1 MPPVRVAGTGGADRE
16 RRIVMQQNLF
26 EDKQDFIKQYRR
38 ACRAKYGK
46 SFDNC
51 MNRERFFVL
60 AELIAQKANELKGD
74 MDTSGMK
81 KVYYFSLEFL
91 IGPLLDNYL
100 LNFGIREEVAE
111 AIEEMGA
118 DLDAILRHERDPGLG
133 NGGLGRLAACF
144 LDSMAH
150 NGIAGYGN
158 GMRYRYGLF
167 RQEIKDGR
175 QVEKSDNW
183 LSHGFPWETKKT
195 DSAVTVQFGGHVVR
209 HEENGR
215 FWFTQ
220 EGGEEV
226 LAVPYDVPVVGYGG
240 KTINHLRLWAAEP
253 ANEDFDLDAFNAG
266 NYAKAMKF
274 RSDVEAISTILYPA
288 DAGEHGKLL
297 RLKQEYLFVCAGLQ
311 TILRTY
317 ERDYGKDAWADLGKH
332 VCIHTNDTHPALCG
346 PELMRLLVDEK
357 GVDFDLAFK
366 IACETISYTNHTVM
380 PEALEKWPISTLR
393 TLIPRTYMFIEE
405 IDRRYRENFPHD
417 KDNWPELLS
426 QNAILWDGQARMANL
441 SVIFAHAVN
450 GVSELHTGII
460 EETVLKGFYDIEPQ
474 KFNNKTNGVSHRR
487 FLGNANPPYAK
498 LITEAIGD
506 EWLDDATELERL
518 VRFESDASFLDAFDE
533 AKQWDKE
540 RLAKYVKD
548 TTGVVLDT
556 HKIFDVQ
563 VKRFHAYKR
572 QLLNAFKILD
582 IYNRILADPN
592 FDPTPTAFIFSGK
605 AAQSYTFAKEVI
617 RLINSIAEAI
627 NNDARVSDKIQ
638 VAFVPNFAV
647 SNAEIIYPATEI
659 SEQISWAGS
668 EASGTSNMKLMMNGA
683 ITLGTYDGAN
693 VEICELVGEENI
705 KIFGLRT
712 EEVDALRASGSYYAW
727 DVYNADR
734 GRIGRIVD
742 ELTDGTLA
750 HLSGNFEMVRD
761 ELMVNNDHDLVLRD
775 FYSYVEAWEQLTASY
790 ADRRAWNKSAV
801 HNTARSGYFSSD
813 RTISEYAD
821 DVWHIGK

>member
-1 MPPVRVAGTGGADRE
+1 M
-16 RRIVMQQNLF
+16 
-26 EDKQDFIKQYRR
+26 
-38 ACRAKYGK
+38 
-46 SFDNC
+46 
-51 MNRERFFVL
+51 
-60 AELIAQKANELKGD
+60 
-74 MDTSGMK
+74 
-81 KVYYFSLEFL
+81 
-91 IGPLLDNYL
+91 
-100 LNFGIREEVAE
+100 AE

-150 NGIAGYGN
+150 NGVAGYGN

-195 DSAVTVQFGGHVVR
+195 DSAVKVMFGGHVVR

-240 KTINHLRLWAAEP
+240 ETINHLRLWSAEP
-253 ANEDFDLDAFNAG
+253 ANEDFDLDAFNRG
-266 NYAKAMKF
+266 NYAGAMKF

-332 VCIHTNDTHPALCG
+332 VSIHTNDTHPALCG

-357 GVDFDLAFK
+357 GVDFDLAYK
-366 IACETISYTNHTVM
+366 ICCETISYTNHTVM
-380 PEALEKWPISTLR
+380 PEALEKWPISMLR
-393 TLIPRTYMFIEE
+393 TLCPRTYMFIEA
-405 IDRRYRENFPHD
+405 IDHRYRDNFPHD
-417 KDNWPELLS
+417 KENWTELLS
-426 QNAILWDGQARMANL
+426 QNAILWDGVARMANL
-441 SVIFAHAVN
+441 SVIFSHAVN

-460 EETVLKGFYDIEPQ
+460 EETVLKGFYTMEPQ

-506 EWLDDATELERL
+506 SWLDDATELERL
-518 VRFESDASFLDAFDE
+518 VKFENDASFLEDFEE
-533 AKQWDKE
+533 AKQWDKQ
-540 RLAKYVKD
+540 RLADYVKQ

-572 QLLNAFKILD
+572 QLLNAFKIMD
-582 IYNRILADPN
+582 IYNRILSDPS
-592 FDPTPTAFIFSGK
+592 FDPAPTAFIFSGK

-627 NNDARVSDKIQ
+627 NSDARVNDKIQ
-638 VAFVPNFAV
+638 VAFIPNFAV
-647 SNAEIIYPATEI
+647 SNAELIYPATEI

-693 VEICELVGEENI
+693 VEICDLVGEENI

-734 GRIGRIVD
+734 SRIGRVVD

-750 HLSGNFEMVRD
+750 HLSGNFETIRD
-761 ELMVNNDHDLVLRD
+761 ELMTNNDHDLVLKD
-775 FYSYVEAWEQLTASY
+775 FYSYVDAWSQLTNGY
-790 ADRRAWNKSAV
+790 ADRKAWNKSAI